1 MPHYYPFHPP
11 LYDFHKKVEG
21 DTFDFKNEPVDPN
34 GDWDGDGDFDSADLF
49 AATPACKNTIIPDDL
64 GEFIEQGPN
73 DQAGFPAAVIQWD
86 IE

>member
-1 MPHYYPFHPP
+1 MPHYYPFHGGR
-11 LYDFHKKVEG
+11 YDFQSKDDG

-34 GDWDGDGDFDSADLF
+34 GDWDGDGDFDSSDLF
-49 AATPACKNTIIPDDL
+49 AVVPACEETKIQDDL
-64 GEFIEQGPN
+64 GEFIEQVPN